1 MFAFSISVIMN
12 ILLVVSRHD
21 VVEQLEN
28 VSYSEEKLHGTE
40 KAMKNKQTQF
50 SCP

>member
-1 MFAFSISVIMN
+1 MN

-28 VSYSEEKLHGTE
+28 VSHGEKKLQGTE
-40 KAMKNKQTQF
+40 KAMKKTNTHLN
-50 SCP
+50 CP